1 MNNLQNSGRIRL
13 FECGNNLLIKDC
25 GGFDPDLVF
34 DCGQTFRFAKGADGV
49 WRGVAK
55 GRLLEI
61 GKIEGGICIYGCD
74 SRTFYDVWYDYLG
87 FSLDYDAVRAG
98 FPENDRHLKDAAA
111 VGSGI
116 RILHQEA
123 FETIISFIISQN
135 NNIARISRIVG
146 ALCEKYGKRIDFPN
160 DENGTGCSDNP
171 DIPRY
176 AFPTAEDLADVDEN
190 DYAALGVGYRAPYLC
205 DAVKKVVRG
214 EINPDRIAQMSSAD
228 AERELRKIVGVGPKV
243 AACILL
249 FGFAKYDAFPIDVWV
264 KRILDK
270 YYGGALP
277 DFGAYAGIAQQ
288 YLFYYERYI
297 STKEPKCAD
306 KITK

>member
-1 MNNLQNSGRIRL
+1 MNNGQNGGEIHL
-13 FECGNNLLIKDC
+13 FECGKNLIIKDC

-34 DCGQTFRFAKGADGV
+34 DCGQTFRFAKDSDGI

-61 GKIEGGICIYGCD
+61 GKAEGGICVYGCD

-87 FSLDYDAVRAG
+87 FSLDYDAVRVS
-98 FPENDRHLKDAAA
+98 FPENDRHLKEAAE

-116 RILHQEA
+116 KILHQDA
-123 FETIISFIISQN
+123 FETLISFIISQN

-146 ALCEKYGKRIDFPN
+146 ALCEKYGKRIYIPN
-160 DENGTGCSDNP
+160 ASGGFGGS

-176 AFPTAEDLADVDEN
+176 AFPTPEELADVDEN
-190 DYAALGVGYRAPYLC
+190 GYAALGVGYRAPYLC

-214 EINPDRIAQMSSAD
+214 EIDFDAVKKMNTEE

-264 KRILDK
+264 KRILGK
-270 YYGGALP
+270 YYGGETP
-277 DFGAYAGIAQQ
+277 DFGSYAGIAQQ

-297 STKEPKCAD
+297 SAKEPKYAD